1 MTASFGSTARQEQRE
16 PSATDARISAAV
28 DDLQTEVIE
37 AVSAAIRIPS
47 VNPRYPGQS
56 YDEIVGGEGE
66 VARLMASLYEGSGC
80 ETDVF
85 GDEPGRENCVG
96 VLRGRGGG
104 RSLIY
109 NGHIDVVP
117 PGPAEQ
123 WTSRDP
129 WSGHVADGKIWGRG
143 ACDMKAGV
151 VAQAFAARA
160 LQSAGVALRGDLIL
174 EAVVG
179 EEMMEHHLGTTAC
192 IERGYRADAALVS
205 EASAPPTALAVTPV
219 TPGVMS
225 FTISVEGKATHTSMR
240 GETIHAGG
248 YGAEVGVNAID
259 KAFIIYTALRHLEE
273 EWGLTKRHA
282 LFRPGHFTIQVG
294 VFVGGPRTGLV
305 PFFIPDLSTME
316 CIVWYHPDEEPDD
329 VRGEIER
336 QVRLAAEGDAWLRTN
351 MPRVEWRHHWPAS
364 RVDLSHPI
372 VSATCRA
379 HECAS
384 SEQAVV
390 NGFPAVEDA
399 TFLNQ
404 GGIPAIS
411 YGPGDLRVAHAID
424 EHVDIREL
432 MLATKTYA
440 LLAAD
445 WCGAEK

>member
-1 MTASFGSTARQEQRE
+1 MSTSAHSAPTQGGGPGSRVAE
-16 PSATDARISAAV
+16 RILAAV
-28 DDLQTEVIE
+28 DDLQSELID
-37 AVSAAIRIPS
+37 AVSGSIRIPS

-56 YDEIVGGEGE
+56 YDDVVGGEGE
-66 VARLMASLYEGSGC
+66 VARYMARLYQEIGC

-85 GDEPGRENCVG
+85 AIEPGRENCVG

-123 WTSRDP
+123 WTHGDP
-129 WSGHVADGKIWGRG
+129 WSGHVAEGKIWGRG

-160 LQSAGVALRGDLIL
+160 LRSVGVELRGDLIL
-174 EAVVG
+174 EAVAG
-179 EEMMEHHLGTTAC
+179 EEMMEHELGTTAC

-205 EASAPPTALAVTPV
+205 EASAPPTPLAVTPV

-240 GETIHAGG
+240 GETIRAGG

-259 KAFIIYTALRHLEE
+259 KAFIVYSALRHLED
-273 EWGLTKRHA
+273 EWGLTKRHP

-294 VFVGGPRTGLV
+294 VFVGAPRTGLV
-305 PFFIPDLSTME
+305 PFFIPDLTTMD
-316 CIVWYHPDEEPDD
+316 CIVWCHPDDD
-329 VRGEIER
+329 PESVRAEIER
-336 QVRLAAEGDAWLRTN
+336 QVSAAAELDAWLREH
-351 MPRVEWRHHWPAS
+351 PPLVEWKHHWPAS
-364 RVDLSHPI
+364 ILDPSHPI

-379 HECAS
+379 HETAS
-384 SEQAVV
+384 GERATIA
-390 NGFPAVEDA
+390 GFAAVEDA

-404 GGIPAIS
+404 AGIPAIN
-411 YGPGDLRVAHAID
+411 YGPGDLRVAHAND
-424 EHVDIREL
+424 EHVDIGEL
-432 MLATKTYA
+432 MLATRTYA

-445 WCGAEK
+445 WCGA